1 MSAGLRRLLTAWSA
15 FGILLA
21 VDVVTTVTNR
31 HSSPTHSL
39 LDCGG
44 LGAFTWCMFE
54 SFLGPWAKD
63 RESRPDAGKA
73 ERDAEQARLEAE
85 KAARVMADA
94 VGEHLRAENDR
105 DGQRERRC
113 S

>member
-1 MSAGLRRLLTAWSA
+1 
-15 FGILLA
+15 
-21 VDVVTTVTNR
+21 
-31 HSSPTHSL
+31 L

-44 LGAFTWCMFE
+44 LGTFTWALLE

-63 RESRPDAGKA
+63 RESRPDAEQA
-73 ERDAEQARLEAE
+73 ERDAEQERLEAE